1 MANGDLDDLDQADK
15 MIEQTGVNGVMM
27 ARAIYGFPWLFDRAK
42 TKECITVEE
51 KLSAMIEHSLLYE
64 KVFDA
69 KKNFAVMIKHLRA
82 YATGFDG
89 AKELRVMMEDV
100 KSSSDVESRIGR
112 FRKMYSES
120 HPAKQILGQT
130 ENRNL

>member
-1 MANGDLDDLDQADK
+1 
-15 MIEQTGVNGVMM
+15 
-27 ARAIYGFPWLFDRAK
+27 
-42 TKECITVEE
+42 
-51 KLSAMIEHSLLYE
+51 
-64 KVFDA
+64 
-69 KKNFAVMIKHLRA
+69 MIKHLRA

-100 KSSSDVESRIGR
+100 KSSSDVESRIER
-112 FRKMYSES
+112 FCKMYSES